1 MICLWSDLFDT
12 TEFLLQCL
20 MLAVPLEAQLV
31 VQGEPVVAQW
41 GQPHL
46 PWDLRVVVGDQAPL
60 DLQLVAKGFLLLQ

>member
-1 MICLWSDLFDT
+1 MICLRSDLFGT

-31 VQGEPVVAQW
+31 EQGELVVARW

-46 PWDLRVVVGDQAPL
+46 PWDLRVVVEDQAPL
-60 DLQLVAKGFLLLQ
+60 DLQLAAKGFLLLQ